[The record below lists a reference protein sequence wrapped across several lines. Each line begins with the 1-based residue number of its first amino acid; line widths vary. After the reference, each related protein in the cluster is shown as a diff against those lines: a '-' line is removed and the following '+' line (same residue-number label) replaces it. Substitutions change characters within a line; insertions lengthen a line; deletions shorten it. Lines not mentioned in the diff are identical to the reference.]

1 MGKLRIDGVIGLDVT
16 AAMVANALDGDMDI
30 IINSPG
36 GSILEGFSIYNALK
50 DHNGKI
56 NIQVDWAG
64 SMASVIAM
72 AGDEV
77 VMRDK
82 SSLMMIHRPWS
93 GSIGRSEDLRSV
105 ADSLDKLED
114 MLVGIYMDRAS
125 IKESELRAMLQ
136 AETYLNAKE
145 AKQYGLATK
154 VGKPDG
160 HMAMSMGGGVALDI
174 MKLVAKL
181 ESDTIK
187 PEIEQAASLSD
198 LEGVL
203 RDSGRLSRADTT
215 ALVSRVKALT
225 HGDREVSK
233 DASDVINLI
242 NQITVRI

>member
-16 AAMVANALDGDMDI
+16 ADMVANALDGDMDI

-50 DHNGKI
+50 DHQGKI

-72 AGDEV
+72 AGDEI

-93 GSIGRSEDLRSV
+93 GAIGRAEDLRSV

-114 MLVGIYMDRAS
+114 MLVSIYMERAS
-125 IKESELRAMLQ
+125 VKEADLREMLQ

-154 VGKPDG
+154 VGKTDG
-160 HMAMSMGGGVALDI
+160 KMAMSMGGGVALDI
-174 MKLVAKL
+174 MKLVAKI
-181 ESDTIK
+181 ENDAIK
-187 PEIEQAASLSD
+187 PEIEQAESLSE

-203 RDSGRLSRADTT
+203 RDSGRLSRADAT

-225 HGDREVSK
+225 HGDREVSN
-233 DASDVINLI
+233 DASDVISLI